1 MQARFKTLKCDGSE
15 LVMGNCDNG
24 RINVCVYE
32 QFGKLRGDRRLR
44 AGDGACCLDVC
55 VYASSE
61 HSTLVCLDS
70 GS

>member
-1 MQARFKTLKCDGSE
+1 
-15 LVMGNCDNG
+15 MGNCDNG

-32 QFGKLRGDRRLR
+32 KFGKLRGDRRLR